1 MNKINWNTVK
11 SETKE
16 ELTSK
21 DNRWHITKT
30 KSGDGE
36 SDFFLTNYQ
45 LLLTPNGQGNNYK
58 ACFEDFIE
66 NCEQYI
72 EKVRK
77 AQQEAREYM
86 NSIQDSADDSE
97 VENGK

>member
-1 MNKINWNTVK
+1 MKQINWNIAT

-16 ELTSK
+16 ELVSR
-21 DNRWHITKT
+21 DGRWHISKT
-30 KSGDGE
+30 QKGE
-36 SDFFLTNYQ
+36 EESKFFLINYD
-45 LLLTPNGQGNNYK
+45 LLLTPNGNGNNYK

-77 AQQEAREYM
+77 VQQEAREYM

-97 VENGK
+97 VKNGK